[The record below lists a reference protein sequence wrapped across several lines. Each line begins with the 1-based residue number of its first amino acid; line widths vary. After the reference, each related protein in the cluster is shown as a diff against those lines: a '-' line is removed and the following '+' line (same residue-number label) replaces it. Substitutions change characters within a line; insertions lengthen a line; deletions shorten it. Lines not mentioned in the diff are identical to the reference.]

1 VPGNRKLSEEEK
13 KAEAA
18 KITKQKFSHF
28 HPTVRGRA
36 DDPLEYPTLLT
47 LACNAFEV
55 VRLRNRLLLYVEQA

>member
-1 VPGNRKLSEEEK
+1 
-13 KAEAA
+13 
-18 KITKQKFSHF
+18 
-28 HPTVRGRA
+28 VRGRA